1 MFLKSIIT
9 TFLITFSLCCPAQQ
23 ITHQQMLD
31 EKKSSLE
38 IIMATFSGKPESFD
52 ELIKIGTQGL
62 SIATSSEHS
71 YRFLFHQAIGTGYY
85 YKQDFTSAKENFEA
99 ANYEAVRGK
108 MIEKSTK
115 PLGNLISIYHYMG
128 LQYKAD
134 SAAQLLKQ
142 IAETVDTLKNKSD
155 IYYNLGLYNQ
165 QQKFYYSIALD
176 NFLKSA
182 ELYKPIADT
191 ATTVKLKTDYG
202 TRLMMV
208 AEIYLYL
215 KQPLKSLQYLNE
227 IKPYL
232 NLSKIVDITAY
243 GKFIRSYVQ
252 LNNKTEALKYYNL
265 LHQTAETSP
274 GKWSELVS
282 SNLEM
287 ASLALKEKDN
297 PLAKTYIDKA
307 DNQSKLDNK
316 EILTSAVNLL
326 YGDYYKAIND
336 YQQAINYYKIA
347 EPGSAIY
354 NKEQYADLL
363 KSLAAVQILAGSKN
377 EAAST
382 FTKYVLVSDSLTHRK
397 IELNLAEMEAVFQNK
412 NKEQQIATKNIQ
424 LSAARKQ
431 RLWLIAGLSLLFL
444 VAVLL
449 IVIYRNKKKTAD
461 ILDDK
466 NKTLAKL
473 NTDLEEAN
481 QTKAKLFSII
491 SHDLRSPIS
500 QVYQFLKLQQL
511 NPQLLNE
518 QQKNELSFKIQT
530 ATGSLLETM
539 EDLLLWS
546 KTQMNEFKTN
556 MQHIAL
562 LPIVDACTKLLQLN
576 TEAKNISYNIAIA
589 ENVMVQTD
597 PYYLQTIIRNLLQNA
612 VKASPENSEIQIGTQ
627 EKAEGLICYIQNQG
641 GVFSQEQY
649 KHIISSEEHAK
660 SLNGLGLRLADDL
673 SQKIGATIFF
683 NITAEAT
690 TRVEIMLPN
699 H

>member
-1 MFLKSIIT
+1 MFLKSVISA
-9 TFLITFSLCCPAQQ
+9 FFFAFSLCSTGQQ
-23 ITHQQMLD
+23 ITHQQLLD
-31 EKKSSLE
+31 EKRSSLE
-38 IIMATFSGKPESFD
+38 KIMATFSGKPESFD
-52 ELIKIGTQGL
+52 ELIKNGTEGL
-62 SIATSSEHS
+62 AIATASEHS
-71 YRFLFHQAIGTGYY
+71 YKFLFYQAIGTGYY
-85 YKQDFTSAKENFEA
+85 YKQDFTLAKENFEA
-99 ANYEAVRGK
+99 ANLEAVKGK

-128 LQYKAD
+128 LQSKAD
-134 SAAQLLKQ
+134 SAARLLKQ
-142 IAETVDTLKNKSD
+142 IAETVDTLKNKSE

-191 ATTVKLKTDYG
+191 ATAIKLKTDYG

-215 KQPLKSLQYLNE
+215 KQPVKSLQYLDE

-252 LNNKTEALKYYNL
+252 LNNKTEALKYYDIL
-265 LHQTAETSP
+265 YQTAETSP

-287 ASLALKEKDN
+287 ASLALKEKDYS
-297 PLAKTYIDKA
+297 LAKTYIDKA
-307 DNQSKLDNK
+307 DKQSKLDNK
-316 EILTSAVNLL
+316 EILTSAVNLS
-326 YGDYYKAIND
+326 YGDYYKAMND
-336 YQQAINYYKIA
+336 YQQAISYYKIA

-354 NKEQYADLL
+354 NKEQYAGLL

-377 EAAST
+377 EAATT

-444 VAVLL
+444 VALLL

-466 NKTLAKL
+466 NKTLTKL
-473 NTDLEEAN
+473 NNDLEEAN

-500 QVYQFLKLQQL
+500 QIYQFLKLQQL

-518 QQKNELSFKIQT
+518 RQKNELSDKIQA

-556 MQHIAL
+556 MQHTAL
-562 LPIVDACTKLLQLN
+562 LPILDACTKLLQLN
-576 TEAKNISYNIAIA
+576 TAAKNISYNIAIS
-589 ENVMVQTD
+589 ENAVAYTD

-612 VKASPENSEIQIGTQ
+612 VKASPENVEILLGSH
-627 EKAEGLICYIQNQG
+627 KSVEGLVFYIQNQG

-649 KHIISSEEHAK
+649 KQIISSEEHAK
-660 SLNGLGLRLADDL
+660 SLNGLGLRLADEL
-673 SQKIGATIFF
+673 SQKIGATIIFK
-683 NITAEAT
+683 TPATAT
-690 TRVEIMLPN
+690 TRVEIMLPYR
-699 H
+699 